1 MERKIRRMVRGYP
14 TQDGAGVKL
23 IRVLGNETVHDFSP
37 FLMLDSF
44 DSTQPTDYTA
54 GFPLHPHRGIETI
67 SYVAKG
73 KMQHKDTLGF
83 EDTVGDGEVQ
93 WMTAGSGIEH
103 EENIPPAERLL
114 GIQLWMNLPKK
125 DKMCPPAYHAIKH
138 KDIEEIP
145 VAEGQGTL
153 RLLAGTYLDHTG
165 LQGEYLPLDYYELIL
180 KSGASISLP
189 SDPQKTAMVFTLS
202 GDAEVAGTSV
212 REKTAA
218 ALSEGDTVTIQAP
231 AEGPEIRVLYM
242 SAPALDEPVAWGGPI
257 VMNTREELHEAFNE
271 LRNGTFIKELSK

>member
-44 DSTQPTDYTA
+44 DSTQPADYTA

-145 VAEGQGTL
+145 IAEGQGTL

-165 LQGEYLPLDYYELIL
+165 FQGEYLPLDYYELIL
-180 KSGASISLP
+180 KPGASISLP
-189 SDPQKTAMVFTLS
+189 SDPQETAMVFTLS
-202 GDAEVAGTSV
+202 GDAEVSGTSV

>member
-44 DSTQPTDYTA
+44 DSTQPADYTA

-145 VAEGQGTL
+145 IAEGQGTL

-165 LQGEYLPLDYYELIL
+165 FQGEYQPLDYYELIL
-180 KSGASISLP
+180 KPGASISLP

-202 GDAEVAGTSV
+202 GDAEIAGTSV

-218 ALSEGDTVTIQAP
+218 ALSEGDTVSIQAP